1 MMMAFWITASILL
14 FVIVIVSTFGP
25 MVGLYGE
32 MEYTSKKEEVG
43 QDERSLG

>member
-1 MMMAFWITASILL
+1 MGFWIMISILL

-32 MEYTSKKEEVG
+32 MKYKGGEDKN
-43 QDERSLG
+43 ERSVG